1 MSQDGYAVD
10 LEMLETVERRLEGF
24 VGFAKDQLT
33 TIESLVN
40 STPERWT
47 GAAADAYFTR
57 HTAWATKAAA
67 AVEALD
73 QIRTRLKNARTA
85 YQASLDANN
94 QMFG

>member
-10 LEMLETVERRLEGF
+10 LEMLETTERRLEGF
-24 VGFAKDQLT
+24 VGFARDQLLAAEKL
-33 TIESLVN
+33 IG

-47 GAAADAYFTR
+47 GSAADAYRAR
-57 HTAWATKAAA
+57 HSDWAKQASTAI
-67 AVEALD
+67 EALD
-73 QIRTRLKNARTA
+73 QIRTRLTNARTA